1 MNERLVTSFD
11 DVADWVVAHERLRE
25 LEGFA
30 ILARF
35 HLIIDDADVRFWKLA
50 NREKAAGIGGKFKTL
65 ELTEFGRKAGGDSPR
80 WWVLTQ
86 DPDVAAL
93 WNDTKIAYLAA
104 QKLVNQ
110 SKRIGRRN
118 VSNYGEFIDQLVV
131 FLTQNDRELR
141 VLESYAR
148 GLASKNELAPAILFS
163 YSVWGSTRRSD
174 RTLDGQQ
181 YDSENARLQLAGE
194 LALGLRHR
202 TWPTLYRVWLHALDD
217 AGESADPEDYLSV
230 PMDELFRRAEYDMTR
245 ALVEYFTEVRDS
257 LRHIDLLCQEVQHR
271 EHIYADDTFVTR
283 LINKIAAD
291 PALVESELWDV
302 KEALD
307 MWSCPREQR
316 AAASVVFVED
326 VAAFANNRGGVLI
339 LGITNTTHSI
349 VGISDAENR
358 LKHLETTLRSR
369 IDTSTDFVRARAVPV
384 GARTCIIIVV
394 GQTADPVGVKQV
406 NNTYTYP
413 VRVGPGIERLSRS
426 DVYRRKPH
434 HLKGTSFEF
443 AAELAAWVGL

>member
-1 MNERLVTSFD
+1 MDERLVTSFD

-25 LEGFA
+25 VESFTT
-30 ILARF
+30 LARF
-35 HLIIDDADVRFWKLA
+35 HLLIDDADIRFWKRV
-50 NREKAAGIGGKFKTL
+50 NREKPAGIGSKFKTL
-65 ELTEFGRKAGGDSPR
+65 ELTQFGREVGGDSPR

-93 WNDTKIAYLAA
+93 WNDTKVAYLAA
-104 QKLVNQ
+104 QKLLNRAKHV
-110 SKRIGRRN
+110 GRRN
-118 VSNYGEFIDQLVV
+118 VANYGELVDQLAA
-131 FLTQNDRELR
+131 FLTHNDRELR
-141 VLESYAR
+141 TLESYAR
-148 GLASKNELAPAILFS
+148 GLASKNDLAPAILFS

-174 RTLDGQQ
+174 RTLDGQ
-181 YDSENARLQLAGE
+181 DFESENARQQLAGE
-194 LALGLRHR
+194 LALGLRNR
-202 TWPTLYRVWLHALDD
+202 TWPTLYRAWLHALDD
-217 AGESADPEDYLSV
+217 ASESADPEDYLSV
-230 PMDELFRRAEYDMTR
+230 PLNELFRRVEYDVKG
-245 ALVEYFTEVRDS
+245 ALVEYFAEVRDS

-291 PALVESELWDV
+291 PTLVESELWDV

-307 MWSCPREQR
+307 MWSCPREKR
-316 AAASVVFVED
+316 AAASVVFAED

-339 LGITNTTHSI
+339 LGITNTRSI
-349 VGISDAENR
+349 VGVSDAENR

-384 GARTCIIIVV
+384 ETRTCIIIVV
-394 GQTADPVGVKQV
+394 GQTKDAVGVKQV
-406 NNTYTYP
+406 NNTYAYP